1 MKNQLVGY
9 LVFFCL
15 MVPLPSLAGFHLEP
29 YAGLGV
35 AFSGNPGDKENKVTW
50 ALKGDLYRRAA
61 IGARAGYTKLGLAFG
76 LDMSGSYY
84 SSLRT
89 LKPENFFTA
98 LPGVFVSY
106 KLPLLFRAYGVLIPH
121 GFFIKQE
128 QEIKSL
134 KKSSTPIRG
143 VKLGISYLSVPF
155 LSINFEYQPLY
166 LVAAKGSQ
174 GGWLHSGT
182 AYLNLIF

>member
-1 MKNQLVGY
+1 MKKQLVEY
-9 LVFFCL
+9 FIFFCL
-15 MVPLPSLAGFHLEP
+15 MVPPPSLAGFHLEP

-35 AFSGNPGDKENKVTW
+35 AFSGNPGNKDNKVSW
-50 ALKGDLYRRAA
+50 VLKGDLYRRAA

-89 LKPENFFTA
+89 LKPESFFTA
-98 LPGVFVSY
+98 LPGVFISY

-128 QEIKSL
+128 QEMNSL
-134 KKSSTPIRG
+134 KESSTPIRG